1 MIIKSNN
8 QKKSMTI
15 IKEAQK
21 RPKHIDIDR
30 HGLLIVFRIEVNYE
44 SWYHTLKRKLT
55 DEILQKIDDF
65 LF

>member
-21 RPKHIDIDR
+21 RPKHIDIDG

-44 SWYHTLKRKLT
+44 S
-55 DEILQKIDDF
+55 
-65 LF
+65 

>member
-1 MIIKSNN
+1 
-8 QKKSMTI
+8 MTI

-30 HGLLIVFRIEVNYE
+30 HSLLIVFRIEVNYE

-55 DEILQKIDDF
+55 DEILQKINDF
-65 LF
+65 LL